1 MKKISDY
8 IFKEDDEDEIS
19 ELESMGYS
27 AYMTPDGSAYMI
39 YPNSPEEASY
49 LASAASQGDPE
60 AIDEI
65 TGYENPFKVRNSKS
79 DIGDSNMISQA
90 SSIK

>member
-19 ELESMGYS
+19 ELESMGYTS
-27 AYMTPDGSAYMI
+27 YTTQDGSAYMT
-39 YPNSPEEASY
+39 YPDAPEEAGY
-49 LASAASQGDPE
+49 LASSASQGDPE

-65 TGYENPFKVRNSKS
+65 TGYENPSKVRSS
-79 DIGDSNMISQA
+79 QSSVGDSDMISKA
-90 SSIK
+90 SSMK

>member
-8 IFKEDDEDEIS
+8 IFKADDEDEIA

-27 AYMTPDGSAYMI
+27 SYVAQDGSAYMI
-39 YPNSPEEASY
+39 YPDAPEEAGY

-65 TGYENPFKVRNSKS
+65 TGYENQFKVRSSQSSVGNS
-79 DIGDSNMISQA
+79 DMISKV
-90 SSIK
+90 SSMK